1 MAWILIEFTAFCN
14 LCRGIHARKP
24 DRCSRLVWQKLWYLV
39 CICTVTHGMP
49 MITALLLVRWT
60 KRHHACTCTQYRTVP
75 DQLAIAMQR
84 RCNDCINPFGN
95 WTAWKEVTML
105 CCIYKLSASAQ
116 WLWVDGITLRQAG
129 KHTIGPAMHEHT
141 LKAYCSVCHPVQL

>member
-1 MAWILIEFTAFCN
+1 MNINRIHCLLQSVQRHTCQKAWQMFQACVTKAVILG
-14 LCRGIHARKP
+14 LYLHSDSWHANDHSP
-24 DRCSRLVWQKLWYLV
+24 VASTLN
-39 CICTVTHGMP
+39 
-49 MITALLLVRWT
+49 T

-129 KHTIGPAMHEHT
+129 KHTTGPAMHEHT